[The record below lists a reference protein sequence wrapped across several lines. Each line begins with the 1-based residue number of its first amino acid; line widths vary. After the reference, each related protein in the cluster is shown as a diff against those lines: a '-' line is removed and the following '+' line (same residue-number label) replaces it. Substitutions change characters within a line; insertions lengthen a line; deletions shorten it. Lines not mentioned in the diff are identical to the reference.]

1 MRVAGNQ
8 NIQPFYLTCGLNI
21 FIQRA
26 SHIGIPH
33 AGLAG
38 RGAFVDQRDGQIDFT
53 FKFINVTL
61 QPLNF
66 IACLNAHARRGR
78 NRIIKSK
85 DTV

>member
-1 MRVAGNQ
+1 MN
-8 NIQPFYLTCGLNI
+8 
-21 FIQRA
+21 
-26 SHIGIPH
+26 
-33 AGLAG
+33 
-38 RGAFVDQRDGQIDFT
+38 QRDGQIDFT

-66 IACLNAHARRGR
+66 IACLNAYARRGR